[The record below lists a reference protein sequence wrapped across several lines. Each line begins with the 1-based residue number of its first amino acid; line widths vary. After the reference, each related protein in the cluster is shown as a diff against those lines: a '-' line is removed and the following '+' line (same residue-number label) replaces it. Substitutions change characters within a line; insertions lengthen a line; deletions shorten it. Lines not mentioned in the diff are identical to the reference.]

1 MGFVEESYAEIPEL
15 ERQEILA
22 NDKVK
27 SLILQKS
34 ARISERSYGN
44 VTIKFRT
51 SINKKL
57 RKRLVQA
64 KTSLESDT
72 GMDAFLYDTL
82 ALICVE
88 APFNNPNTW
97 AIYDEE
103 QPEDG
108 IGALEIFT
116 DMMKEISSQTEMV
129 KGFR

>member
-1 MGFVEESYAEIPEL
+1 MGFVEESFKEIPEL

-27 SLILQKS
+27 SLISQKS
-34 ARISERSYGN
+34 ARISEKSYGN

-57 RKRLVQA
+57 RKRLIQA
-64 KTSLESDT
+64 KSSLESDT

-82 ALICVE
+82 ALICVD

-97 AIYDEE
+97 RVYDEE

>member
-1 MGFVEESYAEIPEL
+1 MGFVEESFAEIPEM

-22 NDKVK
+22 NEKVK

-34 ARISERSYGN
+34 ARVSQKQYGD
-44 VTIKFRT
+44 VMIRFRT

-72 GMDAFLYDTL
+72 GMDTFLYETL
-82 ALICVE
+82 SLICVDT
-88 APFNNPNTW
+88 PFNNPNMW
-97 AIYDEE
+97 RVYDEE

-116 DMMKEISSQTEMV
+116 DMMREISSQTEMV